1 MSRRHLKCLRGAR
14 ARPPT
19 LLGLGCE
26 TATWQRSGPHEGEPP
41 TAGPWEVSSRPCSSE
56 SASVPPTPR
65 ASLPAALPSPP
76 AGQPPF
82 PARRR
87 SDPGGSAQVP
97 VPPGAAWPVG
107 AHSRPAGSRSALR
120 PSRCARPPACGR
132 AGLSTRPSGVPSG
145 RLAGAELS
153 GAGRGNLDERRAQRH
168 PAAPAEPRGPV
179 RAPFS
184 VPWVP
189 FTQQIVLDSYL

>member
-1 MSRRHLKCLRGAR
+1 MSGRHLKCLRGAR

-41 TAGPWEVSSRPCSSE
+41 TAGLWEVSSHPCSSE

-97 VPPGAAWPVG
+97 VPPGAAWRVG

-120 PSRCARPPACGR
+120 PSRCARPPACGPR
-132 AGLSTRPSGVPSG
+132 GSRPGAWRGLSS
-145 RLAGAELS
+145 AELGEGTWTS
-153 GAGRGNLDERRAQRH
+153 GGRSATRLL
-168 PAAPAEPRGPV
+168 PRSLAV